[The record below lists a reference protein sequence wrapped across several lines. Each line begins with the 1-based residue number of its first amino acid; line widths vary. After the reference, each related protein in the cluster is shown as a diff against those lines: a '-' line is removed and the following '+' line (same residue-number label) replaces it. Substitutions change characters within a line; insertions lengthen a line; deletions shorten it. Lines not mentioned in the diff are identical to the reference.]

1 VACATGRT
9 TPSRGRGVL
18 NDARPAEVGGGATYS
33 LAGGSGLLFFA
44 QLIGNT
50 GLFVSVLLVARAL
63 GPEGRGTTAFLLVT
77 AQVVARIASFGLPE
91 ATMVLAADGGKRGS
105 LLTNLISF
113 AAASSFLL
121 GLTTALAILLLG
133 QLRPAGVGPFELALL
148 VAAIVSNALMTAS
161 EHFLLGCGRF
171 RQRAVV
177 VVTWP
182 WLYAAVVVILSG
194 SIGLDVTQVAIA
206 WIVGQIVA
214 GSYGVGASIMRTGLG
229 RFDPA
234 LLRSSLR
241 FGLRLWVGSL
251 ALFLNFRVDQILMG
265 FIASRATLGIYAV
278 AVNLS
283 ETVLLLPTA
292 VASAL
297 PPIIAG
303 SRPRERLD
311 RTLRAL
317 HLLFIATAA
326 SVLVA
331 ALVGPPL
338 LPVIFG
344 SAFAAS
350 VGPFILLL
358 PGALGFAVMRVFSS
372 SLLGASAPGL
382 SSAPALVS
390 LVVGIV
396 LDLILIPRMGAEGAA
411 AAASIA
417 FIAGGSVAL
426 VAYRLH
432 TPFQWSALLGR
443 RQPRQAPALSATDG
457 PGELPLRGA
466 SIVCLSGLDWD
477 FVWQAH
483 QEITSRLAAAGN
495 RVVFVDNTGGV
506 RSVRLS
512 DASRIFDRFVRA
524 LVQAIRGERRAAPNL
539 VVVAPL
545 LIPFVGNRVARLI
558 NDRILIPRLA
568 ARIRRLAG
576 PDPIIYTY
584 LPTADALRIISLV
597 SGPRSVLVYHCV
609 ANFEAVAEDL
619 EALLANERDLVR
631 RSDLVVVQSGRLV
644 ERFANLNPRIYN
656 LGIGVNLSVFDP
668 AKIHDAPD
676 ELHDLPRPII
686 GYIGSL
692 HRHVDVELLCQI
704 AQAHPEASIVLA
716 GPIQIDPARLRAHP
730 NIYLVGPRAHGDLPP
745 LVAAFDVGLIPY
757 EQNPYTETVNPTKL
771 YEYLAMGTPV
781 VSSDLPE
788 VVAQQLPPFALRV
801 ARDREHFLE
810 LLRQTLASADPADRS
825 RRRRFALEHD
835 WKTVVER
842 IATLIVERREEARAS
857 VAS

>member
-1 VACATGRT
+1 MGCTTART
-9 TPSRGRGVL
+9 APSRGRDVL
-18 NDARPAEVGGGATYS
+18 NGARPAEIRSGATYS

-63 GPEGRGTTAFLLVT
+63 GPEGRGTAAFLLVT
-77 AQVVARIASFGLPE
+77 AQVVARIASLGLPE
-91 ATMVLAADGGKRGS
+91 ATMVLVADREKRGS

-113 AAASSFLL
+113 AAASSLLL
-121 GLTTALAILLLG
+121 GLTTAVAILLLG
-133 QLRPAGVGPFELALL
+133 QLRPAGIGPFELALL
-148 VAAIVSNALMTAS
+148 VAAITSNALMTAS

-171 RQRAVV
+171 RDRAIVI
-177 VVTWP
+177 VTWP

-194 SIGLDVTQVAIA
+194 SIGLDVTHVAIA

-214 GSYGVGASIMRTGLG
+214 GSYGVGTSILRTGLG

-283 ETVLLLPTA
+283 ETLLLLPTA

-317 HLLFIATAA
+317 QLLFIATTA

-331 ALVGPPL
+331 LIVGPPL

-344 SAFAAS
+344 PAFAAS

-372 SLLGASAPGL
+372 SLLGASAAGL
-382 SSAPALVS
+382 SSAAALVS

-411 AAASIA
+411 AAASVA

-432 TPFQWSALLGR
+432 TPFQWSALFGR
-443 RQPRQAPALSATDG
+443 QQPRKTPVLSATYAA
-457 PGELPLRGA
+457 ELPLRGA
-466 SIVCLSGLDWD
+466 NIVCLSGLDWD
-477 FVWQAH
+477 WVWQAH

-558 NDRILIPRLA
+558 NDRVLIPRLA
-568 ARIRRLAG
+568 AKIRRLAG

-584 LPTADALRIISLV
+584 LPTADALRIIGLV
-597 SGPRSVLVYHCV
+597 SGPRSLLVYHCV
-609 ANFEAVAEDL
+609 SNFEAVAEDL

-644 ERFANLNPRIYN
+644 ERFASVNPRIYN

-668 AKIHDAPD
+668 SKVRDAPD

-686 GYIGSL
+686 GYIGAI
-692 HRHVDVELLCQI
+692 HRHIDVELVCQI
-704 AQAHPEASIVLA
+704 ALAHPEGSIVLA
-716 GPIQIDPARLRAHP
+716 GPIQIDVTRLRALP
-730 NIYLVGPRAHGDLPP
+730 NVYLIGPRAHGDLPP
-745 LVAAFDVGLIPY
+745 LVAEFDVGLIPY
-757 EQNPYTETVNPTKL
+757 EQNQYTETVNPTKL

-801 ARDREHFLE
+801 APDREHFLE
-810 LLRQTLASADPADRS
+810 SLRQTLASADPADRS
-825 RRRRFALEHD
+825 RRRRIALEHD

-842 IATLIVERREEARAS
+842 IATLIVERRAEARVT